1 MGYDN
6 SLYLS
11 RLFNPANR
19 DSVLEE
25 CFSIAASRLTP
36 QEEKNLRRY
45 WKLTVNLYSGNFPG
59 YSACNTEYHD
69 FNHTCDVFGA
79 TMRLCDGALSRKI
92 ALSPELIMDVCLAAM
107 LHDAGYIQER
117 GDTAGTG
124 AKYTKTHVAR
134 SIAFTLKNREAFDL
148 DLARAERIGRIIKG
162 TELGTPFESIPF
174 TDQLEKFAAQ
184 LLASADLLGQ
194 MADRTY
200 LEKLLFLYYEFTEAG
215 FPGYSSEFDML
226 KKTLGFYEMT
236 KERLFKTLGNAS
248 EMALHHFS
256 SRYGVK
262 KNLYL
267 ESIERQIEYLRS
279 IMDDSSVNFR
289 KKLKRI
295 DLEEVTKT
303 HQKGTAAPTSRAAI

>member
-6 SLYLS
+6 SVYLS

-25 CFSIAASRLTP
+25 CFSIASSRLSQP
-36 QEEKNLRRY
+36 DEKELRRY
-45 WKLTVNLYSGNFPG
+45 WKLTVHLYSGVFPG

-79 TMRLCDGALSRKI
+79 TVRLCDGALSRNS
-92 ALSPELIMDVCLAAM
+92 ALDPELITDVCLAAM
-107 LHDAGYIQER
+107 LHDAGYIQEV
-117 GDTAGTG
+117 DNTTGTG

-134 SIAFTLKNREAFDL
+134 SISFTLQNREAFKL
-148 DLARAERIGRIIKG
+148 DLSRAERIGRLIQG
-162 TELGTPFESIPF
+162 TDIGTPFNSIPF
-174 TDQLEKFAAQ
+174 ENQAEKFAAE
-184 LLASADLLGQ
+184 LLAAADLLGQ

-236 KERLFKTLGNAS
+236 KNRLFNTLGNATD
-248 EMALHHFS
+248 MALHHFT
-256 SRYGVK
+256 SRYGVA

-267 ESIERQIEYLRS
+267 ESIERQMDYLRS

-295 DLEEVTKT
+295 DLEEVTRT
-303 HQKGTAAPTSRAAI
+303 HQKTTQSAS

>member
-36 QEEKNLRRY
+36 QDDNKLRRY
-45 WKLTVNLYSGNFPG
+45 WKLTVNLYSGNYPG

-79 TMRLCDGALSRKI
+79 TVRLCDGALSRKME
-92 ALSPELIMDVCLAAM
+92 LGTELITDVFLAAM
-107 LHDAGYIQER
+107 LHDAGYIQET
-117 GDTAGTG
+117 GDSAGTG
-124 AKYTKTHVAR
+124 AKYTKTHVVR
-134 SIAFTLKNREAFDL
+134 SIAFTLKNRNAFDL
-148 DLARAERIGRIIKG
+148 DLARAERIGRLIKG
-162 TELGTPFESIPF
+162 TDLGTPFDSIPF
-174 TDQLEKFAAQ
+174 ADPAEKFAAE

-236 KERLFKTLGNAS
+236 KERLFRTLGNATKTA
-248 EMALHHFS
+248 EYHFA
-256 SRYGVK
+256 SRYGVE

-267 ESIERQIEYLRS
+267 ESIERQIDYLRS

-295 DLEEVTKT
+295 DLEEVTRT
-303 HQKGTAAPTSRAAI
+303 HQSAAQGAH